1 MAEHNSPRTTQQR
14 KKMPLT
20 KKRSPEQW
28 AALIEEV
35 KQRSA
40 KRKRETRIKAKQ
52 QRDALIEVAM
62 RKSRRESRR
71 RLLKKLKWLNETVR
85 SGRYTG

>member
-1 MAEHNSPRTTQQR
+1 
-14 KKMPLT
+14 MPLT
-20 KKRSPEQW
+20 KQRSSEQW

-40 KRKRETRIKAKQ
+40 KRKRGRRIKAKK
-52 QRDALIEVAM
+52 QRDALIEAAM

-71 RLLKKLKWLNETVR
+71 LLLKKLKWLNETVR
-85 SGRYTG
+85 SGRYAG